1 MSCRPVTVARSSRS
15 TVVEESVV
23 SEPSAEPQAGSS
35 WYARVGTDWWATI
48 VAGAITVL
56 AVTNLV
62 PRIPW

>member
-1 MSCRPVTVARSSRS
+1 M
-15 TVVEESVV
+15 